1 VPEKFEV
8 VVVGAGPAGSTAALA
23 LAQSGV
29 SVALVERGEYEGAK
43 NMFGGVFYHRGVI
56 NKLLPDFLKEAPLER
71 YVTRQTIALLTA
83 ETSLALDFRDANFSQ
98 PPYNGFTLLRAKFD
112 QWYAQKA
119 VEAGAFLIP
128 ETVADDLLWEDNKV
142 AGIKVRRDEGEIN
155 CDVVIAADGVN
166 SLLARKAGLRE
177 EFSSEKLSVAAKE
190 LLVLPAKT
198 IEERF
203 GLKRNEGM
211 ASLFIGSFTEGVPGG
226 GFLYTNKTSLSLGIV
241 ARLKVLEEKKISIAE
256 LLESFKKHPYIKEL
270 IKDAVLR
277 EYSGHMLPEAGLGMV
292 PKLYGDGI
300 LLAGDAAALL
310 NSTGITVEGMNFAV
324 ASGFAAAE
332 TVKKARD
339 RGDYSRKSLAHYQTL
354 LDESFVLQDLKGFQR
369 ASHLFD
375 NPRLYQLYPE
385 IACEMAERVFRVNG
399 QPRKKFISLGRE
411 VIKGRISLW
420 QLLKDGIKAGRA
432 LL

>member
-128 ETVADDLLWEDNKV
+128 ETVADDLLWEDNRV
-142 AGIKVRRDEGEIN
+142 AGVKVRRDEGEIS

-241 ARLKVLEEKKISIAE
+241 ARLKVLEEKRLSIAE
-256 LLESFKKHPYIKEL
+256 LLESFKKHPYIREL

-324 ASGFAAAE
+324 ASGFAAAG

-369 ASHLFD
+369 ASHFFD
-375 NPRLYQLYPE
+375 NPRLYRLYPE
-385 IACEMAERVFRVNG
+385 IACEMAERIFQVNG

>member
-1 VPEKFEV
+1 VPEKFDV

-23 LAQSGV
+23 LAQSGI

-43 NMFGGVFYHRGVI
+43 NMFGGVFYHHGVI
-56 NKLLPDFLKEAPLER
+56 DKLLPNFLKEAPLER
-71 YVTRQTIALLTA
+71 YVTRQTVALLTA
-83 ETSLALDFRDANFSQ
+83 ETSLALDFRDANFAQ

-112 QWYAQKA
+112 QWYAEQA
-119 VEAGAFLIP
+119 VAAGACLIP
-128 ETVADDLLWEDNKV
+128 ETVVDDLLWEGNRV
-142 AGIKVRRDEGEIN
+142 AGVKVRRDEGEVY

-177 EFSSEKLSVAAKE
+177 DFTPDKLSVAAKE

-203 GLKRNEGM
+203 SLKRNEGM

-226 GFLYTNKTSLSLGIV
+226 GFLYTNKESLSLGVV
-241 ARLKVLEEKKISIAE
+241 ARLRVLEEKKLSIAE
-256 LLESFKKHPYIKEL
+256 LLESFKKHPYVREL
-270 IKDAVLR
+270 IRGAVLK

-292 PKLYGDGI
+292 PRLYGDGI
-300 LLAGDAAALL
+300 LLTGDAAALL
-310 NSTGITVEGMNFAV
+310 NSTGVTVEGMNFAV

-332 TVKKARD
+332 TVKAARNK
-339 RGDYSRKSLAHYQTL
+339 GDYSRKGLAYYQTL
-354 LDESFVLQDLKGFQR
+354 LNKSFVLQDLKNYQWAPRF
-369 ASHLFD
+369 FD
-375 NPRLYQLYPE
+375 NPQLYKLYPE
-385 IACEMAERVFRVNG
+385 IACAMAEGVFRVDG
-399 QPRKKFISLGRE
+399 QPRRKLLTLGRE
-411 VIKGRISLW
+411 VIRGKISLW

>member
-1 VPEKFEV
+1 MPEKFEV

-56 NKLLPDFLKEAPLER
+56 DKLLPDFLKEAPLER
-71 YVTRQTIALLTA
+71 YVTRQTIALLTP

-128 ETVADDLLWEDNKV
+128 ETVADDLLWEDNRV
-142 AGIKVRRDEGEIN
+142 AGVKVRRDEGEIN

-226 GFLYTNKTSLSLGIV
+226 GFLYTNKASLSLGIV
-241 ARLKVLEEKKISIAE
+241 ARLKVLEEKRLSIAE
-256 LLESFKKHPYIKEL
+256 LLESFKKHPYIREL
-270 IKDAVLR
+270 IKDAVLK

-354 LDESFVLQDLKGFQR
+354 LDESFVLQDLKGFHR

-375 NPRLYQLYPE
+375 NPRLYKLYPE
-385 IACEMAERVFRVNG
+385 IACEMAERVFQVNG